1 MTYDEALPFLEA
13 NHQGV
18 FSTFRRSGAAQLSI
32 VTCGPYGGGV
42 SFTTTADRAKLANV
56 LRDPRCSILVSKAN
70 WSGYLVVEGR
80 ADVRWSD
87 RTGPEEL
94 RVALREVY
102 RACAGKEHPDWE
114 EYDQAMVEQRR
125 AAIIVVPENIYGV
138 RI

>member
-1 MTYDEALPFLEA
+1 M
-13 NHQGV
+13 
-18 FSTFRRSGAAQLSI
+18 
-32 VTCGPYGGGV
+32 
-42 SFTTTADRAKLANV
+42 
-56 LRDPRCSILVSKAN
+56 SKSN